1 MGILDQLLNK
11 VTDVN
16 EGLTSGALIRNVVVE
31 HENDIMERQLA
42 QLFEGKTATGDDI
55 RPYYSEDLQ
64 PGGYFKNKESAL
76 RYAEWKRSLSYPVQ
90 AARNVDAP
98 NLFINGKFHSEL
110 GVKFDAETMEI
121 DGRTGYAQMIVAKYG
136 LAQFGLS
143 PERWADIFENCGG
156 LEELTQEIKNILWQ

>member
-16 EGLTSGALIRNVVVE
+16 EGLTSGALIRNVVTE
-31 HENDIMERQLA
+31 HETDIMDRQYE

-64 PGGYFKNKESAL
+64 PGGYFKSKDSAK
-76 RYAEWKRSLSYPVQ
+76 RYVEWKLSLSYPIQVT
-90 AARNVDAP
+90 RNSDAP
-98 NLFINGKFHSEL
+98 NLFVNGKFHSEL
-110 GVKFDAETMEI
+110 GVIFGPDIMTIVGK
-121 DGRTGYAQMIVAKYG
+121 TGYAQNIVTKYG
-136 LAQFGLS
+136 LAQFGIS

-156 LEELTQEIKNILWQ
+156 LDELTNEIKNILWQ

>member
-16 EGLTSGALIRNVVVE
+16 DGLTSGALIRNVVTN
-31 HENDIMERQLA
+31 HEADIMDRQYE

-64 PGGYFKNKESAL
+64 PHGYFKTKEAAQ
-76 RYAEWKRSLSYPVQ
+76 RYADWKRTLSYPVQ
-90 AARNVDAP
+90 ADRNPDAP

-110 GVKFDAETMEI
+110 VAIFGTDEMVITGK
-121 DGRTGYAQMIVAKYG
+121 TGYAQKIVAKYG
-136 LAQFGLS
+136 LAQFGIS

-156 LEELTQEIKNILWQ
+156 LEELTNEIKNILWQ